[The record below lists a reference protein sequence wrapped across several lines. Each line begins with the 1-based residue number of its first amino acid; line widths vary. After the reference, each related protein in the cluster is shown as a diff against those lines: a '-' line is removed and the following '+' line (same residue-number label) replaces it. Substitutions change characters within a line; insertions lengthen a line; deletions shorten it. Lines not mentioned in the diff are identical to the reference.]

1 MKLFREKKKVA
12 IFAPSIKSDHKLYFG
27 WPAPVQKKYDFFQQ
41 EN

>member
-1 MKLFREKKKVA
+1 MKLFREKKVA

-27 WPAPVQKKYDFFQQ
+27 WLRTSSKKYDFFQQ